1 MMRITKLLV
10 LAAGVVVAACNG
22 LSPTEPTAATVA
34 SDDATAIAEAT
45 AAKNANDCG
54 AITEVDLRLLR
65 QTEPRYARI
74 EAVYL
79 KRGLPARC
87 QEAPDWFSMPRDR
100 IIQTRDPFIVRVF
113 LVTRPPGTLLVTAVA
128 PNGVQ
133 GNIRVP

>member
-10 LAAGVVVAACNG
+10 LAAGVVVAACSG

-45 AAKNANDCG
+45 AAKHAIDCR
-54 AITEVDLRLLR
+54 AITEVDLRLLP
-65 QTEPRYARI
+65 QTEPQYARI

-79 KRGLPARC
+79 KRGLPASC

-100 IIQTRDPFIVRVF
+100 IIQTRDPFIVKVF
-113 LVTRPPGTLLVTAVA
+113 LAPRPPGILQVTAVA

-133 GNIRVP
+133 GNIRVQ